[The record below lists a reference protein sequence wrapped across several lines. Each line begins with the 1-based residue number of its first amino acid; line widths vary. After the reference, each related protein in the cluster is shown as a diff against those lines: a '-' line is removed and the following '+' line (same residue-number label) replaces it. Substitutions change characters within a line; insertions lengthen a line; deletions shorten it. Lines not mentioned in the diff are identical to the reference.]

1 MTTSIQAAH
10 VNVSRVIKATPAE
23 VYKLWTDPGSIR
35 RWFAPGMVV
44 RECECRCEAGGTYR
58 FVCAYANGK
67 ECTVQGEF
75 LTVEPEMKLVYT
87 WTVGGT
93 PHDVADTLVTVMF
106 EAVADGTR
114 LSIRHE
120 KLPTEGARTETQQGW
135 SEIVELLEKL
145 HEIERLERESREA
158 KQEIVRLRKA
168 LPRMPV
174 PNATLKRLDGMP
186 VTVAELFGTSD
197 ELMIVHNMGKGCPY
211 CTLWADHIKGF
222 HEHMS
227 NRAPFVLLTPDAP
240 EVARAFALSR
250 GWTFPIVSGHGT
262 TFIRDMGFEP
272 EPGRPWPGMSTLRK
286 KPDGSIER
294 VAYTHFGPWDDFA
307 GIWPM
312 IAMHDRGI
320 GNWQP
325 KYDYA

>member
-1 MTTSIQAAH
+1 
-10 VNVSRVIKATPAE
+10 
-23 VYKLWTDPGSIR
+23 LWTDPASIR

-44 RECECRCEAGGTYR
+44 RECECRCEVGGKYR
-58 FVCAYANGK
+58 FVCAYANGQ

-75 LTVEPEMKLVYT
+75 LTVEPEKKLVYT
-87 WTVGGT
+87 WNVSGT
-93 PHDVADTLVTVMF
+93 HQDVADTLVTVMF
-106 EAVADGTR
+106 EPVSEGGDSPATR

-120 KLPTEGARTETQQGW
+120 KLGTEGARKDTQHGW

-145 HEIERLERESREA
+145 HEIERMERRTREA
-158 KQEIVRLRKA
+158 KQEIVRLRKT
-168 LPRMPV
+168 LPKMPV
-174 PNATLKRLDGMP
+174 PNATLKRLDGTP
-186 VTVAELFGTSD
+186 VSVSELFGKTD
-197 ELMIVHNMGKGCPY
+197 ELMIIHNMGKGCPY

-240 EVARAFALSR
+240 DVARAFAASR
-250 GWTFPIVSGHGT
+250 GWTFPIISAYGT

-272 EPGRPWPGMSTLRK
+272 EPGRAWPGMSTLKRK
-286 KPDGSIER
+286 ADGSIER

-312 IAMHDRGI
+312 LAMHDKGI
-320 GNWQP
+320 NNWEP
-325 KYDYA
+325 KYTYT